1 MASVELHQVSKRFP
15 GGTFAVRDL
24 ELEVVD
30 GEFVCLVGPS
40 GCGKSTTLNII
51 AGLEQPSSGAV
62 QIGGADVTRLSP
74 RERDLAMVFQ
84 SYALYPHLDVR
95 GNLAFP
101 LKVARLDRGEIDKR
115 VHQTAALLGLE
126 PLLARRPSELSGG
139 QRQRVA
145 LGRALVRRPAAFL
158 FDEPL
163 SNLDANLRAQTRGE
177 LKKLHETLGG
187 TFIYVTHDQAEAM
200 TLSDRV
206 VLMNEGAVEQIG
218 TAREL
223 YEQPR
228 TLFAARFFGAPTI
241 NVCSPRVLGLPD
253 RRPPTS
259 RGVNDT
265 VALVNESSV
274 RVGIRPEHLELRL
287 GQVGPLNGRVYLIEP
302 MGADAWVTVELA
314 GERLV
319 ARCEGSLTA
328 RVGEHAAL
336 SFDPARLL
344 WFDADTGQRIPVG

>member
-1 MASVELHQVSKRFP
+1 MASVTLSGVSKRFAN
-15 GGTFAVRDL
+15 GGFVVRDL
-24 ELEVVD
+24 DLKIAD
-30 GEFVCLVGPS
+30 GEFLCLVGPS
-40 GCGKSTTLNII
+40 GCGKSTTLNVI
-51 AGLEQPSSGAV
+51 AGLEAPSAGTV
-62 QIGGADVTRLSP
+62 QLDGKDVTASSP

-95 GNLAFP
+95 SNLGFP
-101 LKVARLDRGEIDKR
+101 LKVAGVPPQELRRRVEETAQLLSITALLDRKPR
-115 VHQTAALLGLE
+115 
-126 PLLARRPSELSGG
+126 ELSGG

-163 SNLDANLRAQTRGE
+163 SNLDANLRAQMRGE

-206 VLMNEGAVEQIG
+206 ALMNEGRLEQLG

-228 TLFAARFFGAPTI
+228 SLFAARFFGAPMI
-241 NVCSPRVLGLPD
+241 NVCPPSALGLPTD
-253 RRPPTS
+253 EH
-259 RGVNDT
+259 
-265 VALVNESSV
+265 ALV
-274 RVGIRPEHLELRL
+274 GLRPEHLTLDPRARL
-287 GQVGPLNGRVYLIEP
+287 HGRVYLVEP

-314 GERLV
+314 TTRV
-319 ARCEGSLTA
+319 IARCEGN
-328 RVGEHAAL
+328 VAL
-336 SFDPARLL
+336 RPGDAVALHFDPARLR
-344 WFDADTGQRIPVG
+344 WFDLATGLARS